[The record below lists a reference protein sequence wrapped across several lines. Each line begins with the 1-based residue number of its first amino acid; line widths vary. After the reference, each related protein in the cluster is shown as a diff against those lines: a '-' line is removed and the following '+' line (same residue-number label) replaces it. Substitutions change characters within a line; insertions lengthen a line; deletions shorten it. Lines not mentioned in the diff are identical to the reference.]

1 MKTLS
6 KMMTAS
12 AAVFGTLAFMAMA
25 APTTAQAGEFC
36 MTDSSGMRGCGF
48 ESLEQCQAS
57 AAGKNGSC
65 NRDPFYQNSSN
76 ALAQVKQ
83 THSHTLLHSTKHVV
97 AH

>member
-25 APTTAQAGEFC
+25 APTAQAGEFC

-48 ESLEQCQAS
+48 ATMEQCHAS
-57 AAGKNGSC
+57 ASGKNGTC
-65 NRDPFYQNSSN
+65 GRDPFYQNPAD
-76 ALAQVKQ
+76 ALAQAKPAHTRSVKP
-83 THSHTLLHSTKHVV
+83 SA

>member
-1 MKTLS
+1 MKTLT

-25 APTTAQAGEFC
+25 APAAQAGEFC
-36 MTDSSGMRGCGF
+36 MTNSSGMRGCGF
-48 ESLEQCQAS
+48 ASMEQCHAS
-57 AAGKNGSC
+57 AAGINGTC
-65 NRDPFYQNSSN
+65 DRDPFYKNPTN

-83 THSHTLLHSTKHVV
+83 THPRTLLHTTRHVV

>member
-12 AAVFGTLAFMAMA
+12 AAVFGTLAFMSMA
-25 APTTAQAGEFC
+25 APAAQAGEFC

-48 ESLEQCQAS
+48 ESMEQCHAS

-65 NRDPFYQNSSN
+65 DRDPFYKNPTD
-76 ALAQVKQ
+76 ALAQAKQ
-83 THSHTLLHSTKHVV
+83 THSHTLLHSTKQVV

>member
-6 KMMTAS
+6 TMMTAS

-25 APTTAQAGEFC
+25 APTAQAGEFC

-48 ESLEQCQAS
+48 ATMEQCHAS
-57 AAGKNGSC
+57 ASGKNGTC
-65 NRDPFYQNSSN
+65 DRDPFFNNVSTSN
-76 ALAQVKQ
+76 ALAYQPKGRAHTVKP
-83 THSHTLLHSTKHVV
+83 SA

>member
-25 APTTAQAGEFC
+25 APTAQAGEFC
-36 MTDSSGMRGCGF
+36 MTDSSTMRNCGF
-48 ESLEQCQAS
+48 DSLEQCRAS
-57 AAGKNGSC
+57 ASGKNGTC
-65 NRDPFYQNSSN
+65 DRDPFYKNPTD
-76 ALAQVKQ
+76 ALAQAKQ
-83 THSHTLLHSTKHVV
+83 THSRTLLHTHKHVV

>member
-25 APTTAQAGEFC
+25 APAAQAGEFC

-48 ESLEQCQAS
+48 ETIEQCHAS
-57 AAGKNGSC
+57 ASGKNGSC
-65 NRDPFYQNSSN
+65 DHDPFYKNPTD
-76 ALAQVKQ
+76 ALAQAKA
-83 THSHTLLHSTKHVV
+83 THSRTLLHSTKQVV

>member
-25 APTTAQAGEFC
+25 APAAQAGEFC
-36 MTDSSGMRGCGF
+36 MTNSSGMRGCGYA
-48 ESLEQCQAS
+48 SLQQCKDS
-57 AAGKNGSC
+57 AHGINGSC
-65 NRDPFYQNSSN
+65 DRDPFYNNPTN
-76 ALAQVKQ
+76 ALAYQAKPAHARSPLHPVKQ
-83 THSHTLLHSTKHVV
+83 SV

>member
-25 APTTAQAGEFC
+25 APAAQAGEFC
-36 MTDSSGMRGCGF
+36 VTDSSGMRGCGF
-48 ESLEQCQAS
+48 ETLEQCHAS
-57 AAGKNGSC
+57 ASGKNGSC
-65 NRDPFYQNSSN
+65 DRDPFYKNPTD
-76 ALAQVKQ
+76 ALAQAKAA
-83 THSHTLLHSTKHVV
+83 HSRTLLHSTKQVV